1 MKKPNI
7 IFIFTDQQRH
17 DTCGCYGQ
25 EENVTPNLDAMAK
38 HGVLFKNT
46 FTCQPVCGPARS
58 CLQTGRYATE
68 TMCYRNGIALPIG
81 SETIATY
88 FSNNGYEV
96 GYIGKWHL
104 ASTVMRSK
112 ENVGKKCNYTVSPI
126 PAERRGGYKD
136 YWLAADL
143 LEFTSHPLE
152 GHLFDK
158 EMNKVSFTGYR
169 VDCLT
174 DFALNYL
181 SSRDPSKPLF
191 LFISYLEPHQQ
202 NDQQRIVGPQGSG
215 ERFKNY
221 KIPGD
226 LKGTDGDWKDFFPDY
241 LGCCHSIDYNLKR
254 IQDTLE
260 SLKMLDNT
268 ILFYASDHGC
278 HFRTRNDE
286 YKRSCHEAS
295 IHIPLVIKGPGFEGG
310 QQVEQ
315 LVSLIDVPPTLLRC
329 AGIDIPSHM
338 RGRPLQELISGITK
352 NWPKEVFIQI
362 SESQV
367 GRAIRTEKWKYSVRA
382 PDKSGWL
389 YAQNELY
396 MEDYLY
402 DLEHDLHEKKNLV
415 NDPAY
420 AQIRAE
426 LADILK
432 KKMIEA
438 GEKIPRI
445 IPKSPD

>member
-1 MKKPNI
+1 MEKPNI
-7 IFIFTDQQRH
+7 IFIFTDQQRY

-25 EENVTPNLDAMAK
+25 ELNVTPNLDKMAEQ
-38 HGVLFKNT
+38 GVLFKNA

-68 TMCYRNGIALPIG
+68 TMCYRNGIALPLD
-81 SETIATY
+81 SKTIAYY
-88 FSNNGYEV
+88 FSEAGYEV

-112 ENVGKKCNYTVSPI
+112 ENVGKKCNYTISPI

-143 LEFTSHPLE
+143 LEFTSHPYE

-158 EMNKVSFTGYR
+158 EMKKVDFKGYR
-169 VDCLT
+169 TDCLT
-174 DFALNYL
+174 DFVLKYLNNCN
-181 SSRDPSKPLF
+181 SSKPLF
-191 LFISYLEPHQQ
+191 LFLSYLHPHQQ
-202 NDQQRIVGPQGSG
+202 NDQERIVGPQGSG

-221 KIPGD
+221 KVPGD
-226 LKGTDGDWKDFFPDY
+226 LEGTDGDWKDFFPDY
-241 LGCCHSIDYNLKR
+241 LGCCNSIDYNLKR
-254 IQDTLE
+254 IQDTLG
-260 SLKMLDNT
+260 SLNMLDNT

-278 HFRTRNDE
+278 HFRTRNTE

-295 IHIPLVIKGPGFEGG
+295 IHIPLVIKGPGFEEG
-310 QQVEQ
+310 QQIDE
-315 LVSLIDVPPTLLRC
+315 LVSLIDLPPTLLRC
-329 AGIDIPSHM
+329 AGINIPSHM
-338 RGRPLQELISGITK
+338 RGRPLQELIFGDTR
-352 NWPKEVFIQI
+352 NWPKEVFLQI

-367 GRAIRTEKWKYSVRA
+367 GRAIRTEKWKYSIRA
-382 PDKSGWL
+382 PSKSGWL
-389 YAQNELY
+389 YAQSDLY

-402 DLEHDLHEKKNLV
+402 DLEHDLHEKNNLAS
-415 NDPAY
+415 DPAY

-432 KKMIEA
+432 KKMAEA
-438 GEKIPRI
+438 GENIPRI
-445 IPKSPD
+445 IPKSSY

>member
-1 MKKPNI
+1 MEKPNI
-7 IFIFTDQQRH
+7 IFIFTDQQRY

-25 EENVTPNLDAMAK
+25 ELKVTPNLDVMAK
-38 HGVLFKNT
+38 QGVLFKNA

-58 CLQTGRYATE
+58 CLQTGKYATE
-68 TMCYRNGIALPIG
+68 TMCYRNGIALPLD
-81 SETIATY
+81 SKTIAHY
-88 FSNNGYEV
+88 FSEAGYEV

-143 LEFTSHPLE
+143 LEFTSHPFE

-158 EMNKVSFTGYR
+158 EMKKVDFKGYR
-169 VDCLT
+169 TDCLT
-174 DFALNYL
+174 DFVLKYLNNRN
-181 SSRDPSKPLF
+181 SSKPLF
-191 LFISYLEPHQQ
+191 LFLSYLHPHQQ
-202 NDQQRIVGPQGSG
+202 NDQERIVGPQGSG

-260 SLKMLDNT
+260 SLNMLDNT

-278 HFRTRNDE
+278 HFRTRNTE

-295 IHIPLVIKGPGFEGG
+295 IHIPLVIKGSGFEEG
-310 QQVEQ
+310 QQIDE
-315 LVSLIDVPPTLLRC
+315 LVSLIDLPPTLLRC

-338 RGRPLQELISGITK
+338 RGRPLQELISGDTR
-352 NWPKEVFIQI
+352 NWPKEVFLQI

-382 PDKSGWL
+382 PNKSGWL
-389 YAQNELY
+389 YAQSDLY

-402 DLEHDLHEKKNLV
+402 DLEHDLYEKNNLV
-415 NDPAY
+415 SDPTY

-426 LADILK
+426 LADRLK
-432 KKMIEA
+432 KKMAEA

-445 IPKSPD
+445 VSKSSD